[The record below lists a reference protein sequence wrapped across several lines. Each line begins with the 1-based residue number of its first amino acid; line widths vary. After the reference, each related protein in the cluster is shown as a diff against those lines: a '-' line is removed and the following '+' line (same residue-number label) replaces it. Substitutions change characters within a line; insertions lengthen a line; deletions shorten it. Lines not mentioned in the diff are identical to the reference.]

1 MNETYTWP
9 MKQFGR
15 RLRKLRQDRGLSQA
29 ALARLAKIHVMQVG
43 KYERGEGYP
52 AVESLVGLSR
62 ALGTSIDFLV
72 SGEEEPAR
80 DEKAFR
86 FPLLLEKV
94 RELDHELERPDVGS
108 IVEFLDAFLAKKR
121 IKKMMS
127 A

>member
-1 MNETYTWP
+1 
-9 MKQFGR
+9 
-15 RLRKLRQDRGLSQA
+15 
-29 ALARLAKIHVMQVG
+29 MQVG

-72 SGEEEPAR
+72 SGEEEPQR